1 MKKIIYLLMGC
12 FIFQNSSL
20 VFAQDFEQTL
30 EQNKQVFNG
39 ITSINLLE
47 DKINNFSIINNM
59 WYSFNMPANEF
70 LKYISLAFNKPI
82 DEEILSENLGYLNKE
97 DICMILSNILDIKSN
112 NMDIYENIKDFE
124 DISFYAKYGLNY
136 ILEQQ
141 ILNLD
146 KDGYFKPKQQID
158 YFQGYNIIQ
167 RIYDKEYNISDEQFY
182 NGLINTINIL
192 KQKNQF
198 DKQVN
203 LVYYN
208 LYDKEYE
215 NALYGEDEFSSHA
228 CGPTS
233 MAMILSSYTGN
244 TKDPLYMAKWCY
256 DNGFYVKGSGS
267 SHNMIVE
274 CAKAFGLDGEPL
286 GRDREKIIEA
296 LVNGKMVVALMGKG
310 TFTQGGHYIILRGI
324 TDDGKI
330 LVSDSK
336 SHDKSIT
343 EYDMELILKESKNAG
358 FGGPFWSIG
367 YY

>member
-215 NALYGEDEFSSHA
+215 
-228 CGPTS
+228 
-233 MAMILSSYTGN
+233 M
-244 TKDPLYMAKWCY
+244 LYM
-256 DNGFYVKGSGS
+256 
-267 SHNMIVE
+267 
-274 CAKAFGLDGEPL
+274 
-286 GRDREKIIEA
+286 EKM
-296 LVNGKMVVALMGKG
+296 NFHLM
-310 TFTQGGHYIILRGI
+310 LAV
-324 TDDGKI
+324 
-330 LVSDSK
+330 L
-336 SHDKSIT
+336 
-343 EYDMELILKESKNAG
+343 LL
-358 FGGPFWSIG
+358 WL
-367 YY
+367 